1 MSAVPVAGFDPV
13 FWSHHAM
20 IDRLWYLWQLAHPG
34 SLPPAQTLDLA
45 LAPFPADGPPD
56 AGHLPARLRV
66 RCADQLGGSH
76 GPCRINVDGR
86 APACSSP
93 TSPSDPPAPRKAG
106 SPRADL
112 VFSGVDH
119 SQTSY
124 EVRVFLNNPT
134 ADASTPR
141 TAEHGYAGRFV
152 VFGHG
157 GCFGD
162 EGHCE
167 VPASRGPG
175 PTFALPTR

>member
-1 MSAVPVAGFDPV
+1 MFLPWHRA
-13 FWSHHAM
+13 
-20 IDRLWYLWQLAHPG
+20 YLYFFE
-34 SLPPAQTLDLA
+34 LA
-45 LAPFPADGPPD
+45 LQDRVPEVAIPWWDWTSASAHQEAAMVPAASMSTGTAPGVLTADVSF
-56 AGHLPARLRV
+56 R
-66 RCADQLGGSH
+66 
-76 GPCRINVDGR
+76 
-86 APACSSP
+86 P
-93 TSPSDPPAPRKAG
+93 TSPEEGRFT
-106 SPRADL
+106 RADL

-119 SQTSY
+119 SETSY

-175 PTFALPTR
+175 PTFALLTR